1 MTVAIAIGQYFCP
14 FMISTRV
21 QRLGPPVVRHKARHH
36 YQAKGIGN
44 GFPIGVVLISPK
56 FEAVYGELGT
66 TFGGNHLACAAAEAV
81 LEVMDEEKLLKNVS
95 KVGNYLMDELRRIE
109 GIKEVRG
116 RGLMIGIEFE
126 EPIKEIRRRLLFE
139 EHVFTGVSGTNVIRL
154 LPPLTLTLN
163 EAEEF
168 VRRFKKVLY
177 K

>member
-1 MTVAIAIGQYFCP
+1 M
-14 FMISTRV
+14 M
-21 QRLGPPVVRHKARHH
+21 
-36 YQAKGIGN
+36 
-44 GFPIGVVLISPK
+44 
-56 FEAVYGELGT
+56 E
-66 TFGGNHLACAAAEAV
+66 
-81 LEVMDEEKLLKNVS
+81 EEKLLENVN

-126 EPIKEIRRRLLFE
+126 EPIKEIRHRLLFE

-168 VRRFKKVLY
+168 IGRFKKVLY